1 MKTKTKTATILFLVL
16 IGLLLSS
23 INVNGQRIT
32 YINGKPYR
40 AVTPRPG
47 AHPPTNN
54 NQTPSAS
61 YNQTSQPST
70 NYQTPSPSYNQTSQP
85 STNYYTPLTQ
95 SEHDAL
101 LQLLESIESE
111 VNVYAVIVGVSNYI
125 DSDLNLNYP
134 AHDAYSFYDF
144 LTSDNGGNIPTSNIQ
159 LLLNENA
166 TMTKIKLAM
175 NTVFKN
181 AGPND
186 VVYFYFSGHGGDEGY
201 FLTYDEQALVYSLID
216 NSFNLSKA
224 KNKICIADACYAGI
238 NGEKVKTTSLPY
250 DLGVLNSEPSMPK
263 LMSCRANEK
272 SIEYGNLEHGVFT
285 YYLIEGLKGVANING
300 DDIITITELFNY
312 VKSNVEK
319 YTGYLQNPIL
329 NGISDPKMPMAVVK
343 K

>member
-40 AVTPRPG
+40 GATLRPG

-54 NQTPSAS
+54 NP
-61 YNQTSQPST
+61 
-70 NYQTPSPSYNQTSQP
+70 TPSPSYNQTSPSYTNYNPTP
-85 STNYYTPLTQ
+85 STQPNNNMY
-95 SEHDAL
+95 SETLHPDRWFK
-101 LQLLESIESE
+101 

-125 DSDLNLNYP
+125 NSDNNLQYP

-166 TMTKIKLAM
+166 TLTKIKLAM